1 MLKNK
6 KIKMGNCCS
15 WKNELEGVGEM
26 QMKSQKYPFENLPH
40 ILSHERSSNM
50 FKISTFLTNKEDIPD
65 FFLKQEIFYK
75 NINDAILNTNN
86 SKIDTINIESLWN
99 ISKYYKQD
107 FTNCPYILYDLRKK
121 ENKIENFLKKYKCI
135 NYNIGEIKTFNGNRL
150 KLFQNFI
157 RNKNIIIIPQNQSI
171 NELKKISNFI
181 ESLNGEVVNNQ
192 KFYILTDILNIK
204 EEDIPEFFYNYKL
217 YKKFDDKDFEYYPN
231 IFFPLSTIKYLNNFN
246 YIYIQQKEYE
256 SKFYITNKDFLNF
269 CKNMGIKII
278 LDLED
283 IIEKQ
288 EKPEIIK
295 LDSDEE
301 EENDNSEKNKES
313 DISTLKPKYNK
324 SNNKSNETVLY
335 FTINYK
341 DYFNTESL
349 KLFLYNLRY
358 HFLSQST
365 LVILYP
371 EKINDKK
378 ELSKWLSYILINSF
392 FIYDGDDTMLTES
405 EILTKSIQGIL
416 PLYFSPKFIED
427 DLISDIEENYSSKD
441 YNSEPYNAKLNE
453 FIQGVKNLWEIK
465 KEKNIFFEII
475 CVIEKLV
482 LNIILNPGNEKYYKI
497 RKSSRTLQNYIIN
510 IPEANNLF
518 QMIGFKNQN
527 KGEFYCVDT
536 KTNIKQMENIHKFL
550 LFSVNKIINEPDY

>member
-1 MLKNK
+1 
-6 KIKMGNCCS
+6 MGNCCS
-15 WKNELEGVGEM
+15 WKTDLEGVGEM
-26 QMKSQKYPFENLPH
+26 QMKSQKIPFDNLPH
-40 ILSHERSSNM
+40 ILNHERSSNM

-121 ENKIENFLKKYKCI
+121 ENKVENFLKKYKCI

-150 KLFQNFI
+150 KLFKNFI

-171 NELKKISNFI
+171 SELKKIANFI
-181 ESLNGEVVNNQ
+181 ESLSGEIVNNQ
-192 KFYILTDILNIK
+192 KYFILTDILNIK
-204 EEDIPEFFYNYKL
+204 DEDIPEFFYNYKL

-231 IFFPLSTIKYLNNFN
+231 IFFPLSNIKYLNNFN

-256 SKFYITNKDFLNF
+256 SNFYITNKDFLNF

-278 LDLED
+278 LDLDD
-283 IIEKQ
+283 IHENQ

-295 LDSDEE
+295 INSDEE
-301 EENDNSEKNKES
+301 DENEISENNKES

-324 SNNKSNETVLY
+324 GNNKANESILY

-416 PLYFSPKFIED
+416 PLYFSPKFVED

-453 FIQGVKNLWEIK
+453 FIQGVKNLWDIK

-475 CVIEKLV
+475 CVIEKLI

-518 QMIGFKNQN
+518 QMIGFKNQD
-527 KGEFYCVDT
+527 KGEFYSVDT
-536 KTNIKQMENIHKFL
+536 KVNIKQMENIHKLL
-550 LFSVNKIINEPDY
+550 LFSVNKIINESDY

>member
-1 MLKNK
+1 
-6 KIKMGNCCS
+6 MGNCCS
-15 WKNELEGVGEM
+15 WKTDLEGVGEM
-26 QMKSQKYPFENLPH
+26 QMKSQKIPFDNLPH
-40 ILSHERSSNM
+40 ILNHERSSNM
-50 FKISTFLTNKEDIPD
+50 FKISTFLSNKEDIPD

-121 ENKIENFLKKYKCI
+121 ENKVENFLKKYKCI

-150 KLFQNFI
+150 KLFKNFI

-171 NELKKISNFI
+171 SELKKISNFI
-181 ESLNGEVVNNQ
+181 ESLSGEIVNNQ
-192 KFYILTDILNIK
+192 KYFILTDILNIK
-204 EEDIPEFFYNYKL
+204 DEDIPEFFYNYKL

-231 IFFPLSTIKYLNNFN
+231 IFFPLSNIKYLNNFN

-256 SKFYITNKDFLNF
+256 SNFYITNKDFLNF

-278 LDLED
+278 LDLDD
-283 IIEKQ
+283 IHENQ

-295 LDSDEE
+295 INSDEE
-301 EENDNSEKNKES
+301 DENEISENNKES

-324 SNNKSNETVLY
+324 GNNKANESILY

-416 PLYFSPKFIED
+416 PLYFSPKFVED

-453 FIQGVKNLWEIK
+453 FIQGVKNLWDIK

-475 CVIEKLV
+475 CVIEKLI

-518 QMIGFKNQN
+518 QMIGFKNQD
-527 KGEFYCVDT
+527 KGEFYSVDT
-536 KTNIKQMENIHKFL
+536 KVNIKQMENIHKLL
-550 LFSVNKIINEPDY
+550 LFSVNKIINESDY

>member
-1 MLKNK
+1 
-6 KIKMGNCCS
+6 MGNCCS
-15 WKNELEGVGEM
+15 WKTDLEGVGEM
-26 QMKSQKYPFENLPH
+26 QMKSQKIPFDNLPH
-40 ILSHERSSNM
+40 ILNHERSSNM

-121 ENKIENFLKKYKCI
+121 ENKVENFLKKYKCI

-150 KLFQNFI
+150 KLFKNFI

-171 NELKKISNFI
+171 SELKKISNFI
-181 ESLNGEVVNNQ
+181 ESLSGEIVNNQ
-192 KFYILTDILNIK
+192 KYFILTDILNIK
-204 EEDIPEFFYNYKL
+204 DEDIPEFFYNYKL

-231 IFFPLSTIKYLNNFN
+231 IFFPLSNIKYLNNFN

-256 SKFYITNKDFLNF
+256 SNFYVTNKDFLNF

-278 LDLED
+278 LDLDD
-283 IIEKQ
+283 IHENQ

-295 LDSDEE
+295 INSDEE
-301 EENDNSEKNKES
+301 DENEISENNKES

-324 SNNKSNETVLY
+324 GNNKANESILY

-416 PLYFSPKFIED
+416 PLYFSPKFVED

-453 FIQGVKNLWEIK
+453 FIQGVKNLWDIK

-475 CVIEKLV
+475 CVIEKLI

-518 QMIGFKNQN
+518 QMIGFKNQD
-527 KGEFYCVDT
+527 KGEFYSVDT
-536 KTNIKQMENIHKFL
+536 KVNIKQMENIHKLL
-550 LFSVNKIINEPDY
+550 LFSVNKIINESDY

>member
-1 MLKNK
+1 
-6 KIKMGNCCS
+6 MGNCCS
-15 WKNELEGVGEM
+15 WKTDLEGVGEM
-26 QMKSQKYPFENLPH
+26 QMKSQKIPFDNLPH
-40 ILSHERSSNM
+40 ILNHERSSNM

-121 ENKIENFLKKYKCI
+121 ENKVENFLKKYKCI

-150 KLFQNFI
+150 KLFKNFI

-171 NELKKISNFI
+171 SELKKISNFI
-181 ESLNGEVVNNQ
+181 ESLSGEIVNNQ
-192 KFYILTDILNIK
+192 KYFILTDILNIK
-204 EEDIPEFFYNYKL
+204 DEDIPEFFYNYKL

-231 IFFPLSTIKYLNNFN
+231 IFFPLSNIKYLNNFN

-256 SKFYITNKDFLNF
+256 SNFYITNKDFLNF

-278 LDLED
+278 LDLDD
-283 IIEKQ
+283 IHENQ

-295 LDSDEE
+295 INSDEE
-301 EENDNSEKNKES
+301 DENEISENNKES
-313 DISTLKPKYNK
+313 DISTLKQKYNK
-324 SNNKSNETVLY
+324 GNNKANESILY

-416 PLYFSPKFIED
+416 PLYFSPKFVED

-453 FIQGVKNLWEIK
+453 FIQGVKNLWDIK

-475 CVIEKLV
+475 CVIEKLI

-518 QMIGFKNQN
+518 QMIGFKNQD
-527 KGEFYCVDT
+527 KGEFYSVDT
-536 KTNIKQMENIHKFL
+536 KVNIKQMENIHKLL
-550 LFSVNKIINEPDY
+550 LFSVNKIINESDY

>member
-1 MLKNK
+1 
-6 KIKMGNCCS
+6 MGNCCS
-15 WKNELEGVGEM
+15 WKTDLEGVGEM
-26 QMKSQKYPFENLPH
+26 QMKSQKIPFDNLPH
-40 ILSHERSSNM
+40 ILNHERSSNM

-121 ENKIENFLKKYKCI
+121 ENKVENFLKKYKCI

-150 KLFQNFI
+150 KLFKNFI

-171 NELKKISNFI
+171 SELKKISNFI
-181 ESLNGEVVNNQ
+181 ESLSGEIVNNQ
-192 KFYILTDILNIK
+192 KYFILTDILNIK
-204 EEDIPEFFYNYKL
+204 DEDIPEFFYNYKL

-231 IFFPLSTIKYLNNFN
+231 IFFPLSNIKYLNNFN

-256 SKFYITNKDFLNF
+256 SNFYITNKDFLNF

-278 LDLED
+278 LDLDD
-283 IIEKQ
+283 IHENQ

-295 LDSDEE
+295 INSDEE
-301 EENDNSEKNKES
+301 DENEISENNKES

-324 SNNKSNETVLY
+324 GNNKANESILY

-416 PLYFSPKFIED
+416 PLYFSPKFVED
-427 DLISDIEENYSSKD
+427 DLISDIEENYSSRD

-453 FIQGVKNLWEIK
+453 FIQGVKNLWDIK

-475 CVIEKLV
+475 CVIEKLI

-518 QMIGFKNQN
+518 QMIGFKNQD
-527 KGEFYCVDT
+527 KGEFYSVDT
-536 KTNIKQMENIHKFL
+536 KVSIKQMENIHKLL
-550 LFSVNKIINEPDY
+550 LFSVNKIINESDY

>member
-1 MLKNK
+1 
-6 KIKMGNCCS
+6 MGNCCS
-15 WKNELEGVGEM
+15 WKTDLEGVGEM
-26 QMKSQKYPFENLPH
+26 QMKSQKIPFDNLPH
-40 ILSHERSSNM
+40 ILNHERSSNM

-121 ENKIENFLKKYKCI
+121 ENKVENFLKKYKCI

-150 KLFQNFI
+150 KLFKNFI

-171 NELKKISNFI
+171 SELKKISNFI
-181 ESLNGEVVNNQ
+181 ESLSGEIVNNQ
-192 KFYILTDILNIK
+192 KYFILTDILNIK
-204 EEDIPEFFYNYKL
+204 DEDIPEFFYNYKL

-231 IFFPLSTIKYLNNFN
+231 IFFPLSNIKYLNNFN

-256 SKFYITNKDFLNF
+256 SNFYVTNKDFLNF

-278 LDLED
+278 LDLDDIHED
-283 IIEKQ
+283 Q

-295 LDSDEE
+295 INSDEE
-301 EENDNSEKNKES
+301 DENEISENNKES

-324 SNNKSNETVLY
+324 GNNKANESILY

-416 PLYFSPKFIED
+416 PLYFSPKFVED

-453 FIQGVKNLWEIK
+453 FIQGVKNLWDIK

-475 CVIEKLV
+475 CVIEKLI

-518 QMIGFKNQN
+518 QMIGFKNQD
-527 KGEFYCVDT
+527 KGEFYSVDT
-536 KTNIKQMENIHKFL
+536 KVNIKQMENIHKLL
-550 LFSVNKIINEPDY
+550 LFSVNKIINESDY

>member
-1 MLKNK
+1 
-6 KIKMGNCCS
+6 MGNCCT
-15 WKNELEGVGEM
+15 WKSDLEGVGEM
-26 QMKSQKYPFENLPH
+26 QMKSHQYPFDSLPH
-40 ILSHERSSNM
+40 ILNHERSSNM
-50 FKISTFLTNKEDIPD
+50 FKISSFLTNKEDIPD
-65 FFLKQEIFYK
+65 FFLKQEVFYK
-75 NINDAILNTNN
+75 NINDVILSSNN
-86 SKIDTINIESLWN
+86 NKIDTINIESLWN
-99 ISKYYKQD
+99 ISKNYKQD

-121 ENKIENFLKKYKCI
+121 ENKVENFLKKYKCI

-150 KLFQNFI
+150 KLFKNFI

-171 NELKKISNFI
+171 SELKKISNFI
-181 ESLNGEVVNNQ
+181 ESLSGEIVNNQ
-192 KFYILTDILNIK
+192 KYFILTDILNIK
-204 EEDIPEFFYNYKL
+204 DEDIPEFFYNYKL

-231 IFFPLSTIKYLNNFN
+231 IFFPLSNIKYLNNFN

-256 SKFYITNKDFLNF
+256 SNFYITNKDFLNF

-278 LDLED
+278 LDLDD
-283 IIEKQ
+283 IHENQ

-295 LDSDEE
+295 INSDEE
-301 EENDNSEKNKES
+301 DENEISENNKES

-324 SNNKSNETVLY
+324 GNNKANESILY

-416 PLYFSPKFIED
+416 PLYFSPKFVED

-453 FIQGVKNLWEIK
+453 FIQGVKNLWDIK

-475 CVIEKLV
+475 CVIEKLIS
-482 LNIILNPGNEKYYKI
+482 NIILNPGNEK
-497 RKSSRTLQNYIIN
+497 
-510 IPEANNLF
+510 
-518 QMIGFKNQN
+518 
-527 KGEFYCVDT
+527 
-536 KTNIKQMENIHKFL
+536 
-550 LFSVNKIINEPDY
+550 

>member
-1 MLKNK
+1 
-6 KIKMGNCCS
+6 MGNCCS
-15 WKNELEGVGEM
+15 WKTDLEGVGEM
-26 QMKSQKYPFENLPH
+26 QMKSQKIPFDNLPH
-40 ILSHERSSNM
+40 ILNHERSSNM

-121 ENKIENFLKKYKCI
+121 ENKVENFLKKYKCI

-150 KLFQNFI
+150 KLFKNFI

-171 NELKKISNFI
+171 SELKKISNFI
-181 ESLNGEVVNNQ
+181 ESLNGEIVNNQ
-192 KFYILTDILNIK
+192 KYFILTDILNIK
-204 EEDIPEFFYNYKL
+204 DEDIPEFFYNYKL

-231 IFFPLSTIKYLNNFN
+231 IFFPLSNIKYLNNFN

-256 SKFYITNKDFLNF
+256 SNFYITNKDFLNF

-278 LDLED
+278 LDLDD
-283 IIEKQ
+283 IHENQ

-295 LDSDEE
+295 INSDEE
-301 EENDNSEKNKES
+301 DENEISENNKES

-324 SNNKSNETVLY
+324 GNNKANESILY

-416 PLYFSPKFIED
+416 PLYFSPKFVED

-453 FIQGVKNLWEIK
+453 FIQGVKNLWDIK

-475 CVIEKLV
+475 CVIEKLI

-518 QMIGFKNQN
+518 QMIGFKNQD
-527 KGEFYCVDT
+527 KGEFYSVDT
-536 KTNIKQMENIHKFL
+536 KVNIKQMENIHKLL
-550 LFSVNKIINEPDY
+550 LFSVNKIINESDY

>member
-1 MLKNK
+1 
-6 KIKMGNCCS
+6 MGNCCS
-15 WKNELEGVGEM
+15 WKTDLEGVGEM
-26 QMKSQKYPFENLPH
+26 QMKSQKIPFDNLPH
-40 ILSHERSSNM
+40 ILNHERSSNM

-121 ENKIENFLKKYKCI
+121 ENKVENFLKKYKCI

-150 KLFQNFI
+150 KLFKNFI

-171 NELKKISNFI
+171 SELKKISNFI
-181 ESLNGEVVNNQ
+181 ESLSGEIVNNQ
-192 KFYILTDILNIK
+192 KYFILTDILNIK
-204 EEDIPEFFYNYKL
+204 DEDIPEFFYNYKL

-231 IFFPLSTIKYLNNFN
+231 IFFPLSNIKYLNNFN

-256 SKFYITNKDFLNF
+256 SNFYITNKDFLNF

-278 LDLED
+278 LDLDD
-283 IIEKQ
+283 INENQ

-295 LDSDEE
+295 INSDEE
-301 EENDNSEKNKES
+301 DENEISENNKES

-324 SNNKSNETVLY
+324 GNNKANESILY

-416 PLYFSPKFIED
+416 PLYFSPKFVED

-453 FIQGVKNLWEIK
+453 FIQGVKNLWDIK

-475 CVIEKLV
+475 CVIEKLI

-518 QMIGFKNQN
+518 QMIGFKNQD
-527 KGEFYCVDT
+527 KGEFYSVDT
-536 KTNIKQMENIHKFL
+536 KVNIKQMENIHKLL
-550 LFSVNKIINEPDY
+550 LFSVNKIINESDY

>member
-1 MLKNK
+1 
-6 KIKMGNCCS
+6 MGNCCS
-15 WKNELEGVGEM
+15 WKTDLEGVGEM
-26 QMKSQKYPFENLPH
+26 QMKSQKIPFDNLPH

-121 ENKIENFLKKYKCI
+121 ENKVENFLKKYKCI

-150 KLFQNFI
+150 KLFKNFI

-171 NELKKISNFI
+171 SELKKISNFI
-181 ESLNGEVVNNQ
+181 ESLSGEIVNNQ
-192 KFYILTDILNIK
+192 KYFILTDILNIK
-204 EEDIPEFFYNYKL
+204 DEDIPEFFYNYKL

-231 IFFPLSTIKYLNNFN
+231 IFFPLSNIKYLNNFN

-256 SKFYITNKDFLNF
+256 SNFYITNKDFLNF

-278 LDLED
+278 LDLDD
-283 IIEKQ
+283 IHENQ

-295 LDSDEE
+295 INSDEE
-301 EENDNSEKNKES
+301 DENEISENNKES

-324 SNNKSNETVLY
+324 GNNKANESILY

-416 PLYFSPKFIED
+416 PLYFSPKFVED

-453 FIQGVKNLWEIK
+453 FIQGVKNLWDIK

-475 CVIEKLV
+475 CVIEKLI

-518 QMIGFKNQN
+518 QMIGFKNQD
-527 KGEFYCVDT
+527 KGEFYSVDT
-536 KTNIKQMENIHKFL
+536 KVNIKQMENIHKLL
-550 LFSVNKIINEPDY
+550 LFSVNKIINESDY

>member
-1 MLKNK
+1 
-6 KIKMGNCCS
+6 MGNCCS
-15 WKNELEGVGEM
+15 WKTDLEGVGEM
-26 QMKSQKYPFENLPH
+26 QMKSQKIPFDNLPH
-40 ILSHERSSNM
+40 ILNHERSSNM

-121 ENKIENFLKKYKCI
+121 ENKVENFLKKYKCI

-150 KLFQNFI
+150 KLFKNFI

-171 NELKKISNFI
+171 SELKKISNFF
-181 ESLNGEVVNNQ
+181 ESLSGEIVNNQ
-192 KFYILTDILNIK
+192 KYFILTDILNIK
-204 EEDIPEFFYNYKL
+204 DEDIPEFFYNYKL

-231 IFFPLSTIKYLNNFN
+231 IFFPLSNIKYLNNFN

-256 SKFYITNKDFLNF
+256 SNFYITNKDFLNF

-278 LDLED
+278 LDLDD
-283 IIEKQ
+283 IHENQ

-295 LDSDEE
+295 INSDEE
-301 EENDNSEKNKES
+301 DENEISENNKES

-324 SNNKSNETVLY
+324 GNNKANESILY

-416 PLYFSPKFIED
+416 PLYFSPKFVED

-453 FIQGVKNLWEIK
+453 FIQGVKNLWDIK

-475 CVIEKLV
+475 CVIEKLI

-518 QMIGFKNQN
+518 QMIGFKNQD
-527 KGEFYCVDT
+527 KGEFYSVDT
-536 KTNIKQMENIHKFL
+536 KVNIKQMENIHKLL
-550 LFSVNKIINEPDY
+550 LFSVNKIINESDY

>member
-1 MLKNK
+1 
-6 KIKMGNCCS
+6 MGNCCS
-15 WKNELEGVGEM
+15 WKTDLEGVGEM
-26 QMKSQKYPFENLPH
+26 QMKSQKIPFDNLPH
-40 ILSHERSSNM
+40 ILNHERSSNM
-50 FKISTFLTNKEDIPD
+50 FKISSFLTNKEDIPD

-121 ENKIENFLKKYKCI
+121 ENKVENFLKKYKCI

-150 KLFQNFI
+150 KLFKNFI

-171 NELKKISNFI
+171 SELKKISNFI
-181 ESLNGEVVNNQ
+181 ESLSGEIVNNQ
-192 KFYILTDILNIK
+192 KYFILTDILNIK
-204 EEDIPEFFYNYKL
+204 DEDIPEFFYNYKL

-231 IFFPLSTIKYLNNFN
+231 IFFPLSNIKYLNNFN

-256 SKFYITNKDFLNF
+256 SNFYITNKDFLNF

-278 LDLED
+278 LDLDD
-283 IIEKQ
+283 IHENQ

-295 LDSDEE
+295 INSDEE
-301 EENDNSEKNKES
+301 DENEISENNKES

-324 SNNKSNETVLY
+324 GNNKANESILY

-416 PLYFSPKFIED
+416 PLYFSPKFVED

-453 FIQGVKNLWEIK
+453 FIQGVKNLWDIK

-475 CVIEKLV
+475 CVIEKLI

-518 QMIGFKNQN
+518 QMIGFKNQD
-527 KGEFYCVDT
+527 KGEFYSVDT
-536 KTNIKQMENIHKFL
+536 KVNIKQMENIHKLL
-550 LFSVNKIINEPDY
+550 LFSVNKIINESDY